1 MRSLN
6 SGALGFH
13 LFPVQLLLISL
24 PAAVLGKKLSWYAMN
39 PSEPAISFRE
49 LFTYT
54 DYLANRWFAYFAEHE
69 AALEIQIGGQAG
81 TVRNL
86 VEHIVRV
93 EQFFA
98 SRLLGQTPD
107 NKPETGLPGLLGMHK
122 NASRQFEAFLNSSDD
137 GMLRRTQ
144 VLGTR
149 KVSNRKMLAQ
159 AALHSVHHWAQ
170 VAMEVRQAG
179 LPAGTPQ
186 DIIITDVLE

>member
-1 MRSLN
+1 
-6 SGALGFH
+6 
-13 LFPVQLLLISL
+13 
-24 PAAVLGKKLSWYAMN
+24 
-39 PSEPAISFRE
+39 
-49 LFTYT
+49 
-54 DYLANRWFAYFAEHE
+54 
-69 AALEIQIGGQAG
+69 
-81 TVRNL
+81 
-86 VEHIVRV
+86 
-93 EQFFA
+93 
-98 SRLLGQTPD
+98 
-107 NKPETGLPGLLGMHK
+107 MHK

-149 KVSNRKMLAQ
+149 TVSNRKMLAQ